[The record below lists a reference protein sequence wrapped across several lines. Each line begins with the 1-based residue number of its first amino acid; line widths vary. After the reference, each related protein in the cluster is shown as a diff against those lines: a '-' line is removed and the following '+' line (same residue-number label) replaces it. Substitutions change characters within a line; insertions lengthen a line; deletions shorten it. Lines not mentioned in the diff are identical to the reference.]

1 MLFKYEEGIRTTDKM
16 LFSLALWDTEYFGRE
31 RSIVEVVSLMKRAK
45 LCNST
50 KVRMRHLCH
59 LFVYTQ
65 LLLHNDNQDASICKA
80 VAFIPSVDI
89 PQLDFS
95 FAFTHLKLHYLLSRC
110 SVQLPWQQHFH
121 NHWAVKIKV
130 PKQSEKI
137 AILFKTLLCLTN

>member
-95 FAFTHLKLHYLLSRC
+95 FAFTQIYKGKGRL
-110 SVQLPWQQHFH
+110 
-121 NHWAVKIKV
+121 AE
-130 PKQSEKI
+130 QSFLDEVYYVRDKSPG
-137 AILFKTLLCLTN
+137 T